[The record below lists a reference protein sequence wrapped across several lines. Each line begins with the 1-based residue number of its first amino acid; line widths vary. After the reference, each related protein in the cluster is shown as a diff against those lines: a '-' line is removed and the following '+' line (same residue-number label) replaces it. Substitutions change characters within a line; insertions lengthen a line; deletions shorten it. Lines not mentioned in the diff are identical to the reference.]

1 MSKTICN
8 IPVNGIFYN
17 FKKEPM
23 TENLT
28 ARYKEEENEEKI
40 NEEVN
45 NEINSIFGNHKRN
58 KPKRIKEI
66 LYSDE

>member
-1 MSKTICN
+1 MI
-8 IPVNGIFYN
+8 
-17 FKKEPM
+17 
-23 TENLT
+23 ENLT
-28 ARYKEEENEEKI
+28 ARYKEEEENEEKI